1 MKYYRQME
9 NDRDSL
15 LAKKWRFLDMD
26 SLDEYNNATRYVIF
40 NYDKTIKVKD
50 DEQEY
55 IISFAKFKNIYKELI
70 DIEEMIDQDK
80 LDKAYN
86 ELYRL
91 REESKK
97 DRGVY

>member
-9 NDRDSL
+9 SDRVSL

-26 SLDEYNNATRYVIF
+26 SLDEEDNATRYVIF

-70 DIEEMIDQDK
+70 DIEDMIDQDK

-86 ELYRL
+86 EIYKL
-91 REESKK
+91 RKENEQ
-97 DRGVY
+97 REI